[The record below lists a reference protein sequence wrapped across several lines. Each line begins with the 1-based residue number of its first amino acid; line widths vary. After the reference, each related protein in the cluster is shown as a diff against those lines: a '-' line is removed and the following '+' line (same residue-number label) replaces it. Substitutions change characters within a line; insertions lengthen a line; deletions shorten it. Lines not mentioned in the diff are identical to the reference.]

1 MSDSRDEVVDGAG
14 AAAKIL
20 NSMPET
26 RRKSLLGKMTAK
38 DPSVIQRIGDKLVSF
53 SDIAY
58 LDAKGAQLLIKESK
72 HETLVTAL
80 KLADESVAQ
89 TLFGNMTERKRQIV
103 IDDLRA
109 MPKVPRTQVEEAQ
122 KVIVQKLDELR
133 TKGLVR
139 LSKSDDI
146 WV

>member
-80 KLADESVAQ
+80 KLADEAVGQ
-89 TLFGNMTERKRQIV
+89 TLFDNMTERKRQIV